1 MKITRLFY
9 VEDEV
14 IYSFISSLLKGSNEK
29 EIYFWFSEL
38 YYSGFKKKSIALIQ
52 QVYYDYYY
60 YHNSS
65 FVPYLEK
72 QIKKSQNEKSIIPL
86 LSIISNLI
94 PMKKNS
100 KAFQLTCCIKNSK
113 STNKEKVTE
122 KVTEKINIKIINNL
136 IGYLKD
142 DKFLNF
148 CSLLCDYKDSL
159 KTIET
164 FLSKQYGINYN
175 KRISIFHKLSRVV
188 AILVAIADNKIVSKK
203 RTFYYRATPQ
213 IIEFIYSIDKNCKNI
228 EQRKFSI
235 HKNIGC
241 FSLSRMSEKFL
252 KRFYTQWEYY
262 AYQCPRWKF
271 RMKNYIE
278 NIDTKKKKI
287 VFKSDDAMDE
297 FYEKFYIDMEDGPF
311 EYIKKSMFLMEEN
324 TFENWIYSYFP
335 KKERIVDFSVLPVIS
350 LL

>member
-14 IYSFISSLLKGSNEK
+14 IYTFISSLLKGSNEK

-60 YHNSS
+60 YHNTS
-65 FVPYLEK
+65 FVSYLEK
-72 QIKKSQNEKSIIPL
+72 QIKKSKNEKSIVPL
-86 LSIISNLI
+86 LSVISNLI
-94 PMKKNS
+94 YMKKNS
-100 KAFQLTCCIKNSK
+100 KAFQLTCCIKNSN
-113 STNKEKVTE
+113 STIKEDNNKDV
-122 KVTEKINIKIINNL
+122 NIKIVNNL

-148 CSLLCDYKDSL
+148 CSLLCDYKNSL
-159 KTIET
+159 KPIET
-164 FLSKQYGINYN
+164 FLNKQYGIKYN
-175 KRISIFHKLSRVV
+175 KHISIFHKLSRVV
-188 AILVAIADNKIVSKK
+188 AILVAIADNKIISRK
-203 RTFYYRATPQ
+203 RSFYYRATPQ
-213 IIEFIYSIDKNCKNI
+213 IVEFVYSIDKNCKNI

-235 HKNIGC
+235 YKNIGC

-252 KRFYTQWEYY
+252 KRFYIQWEYY
-262 AYQCPRWKF
+262 AYQCPRWKC
-271 RMKNYIE
+271 RMKSYIE

-287 VFKSDDAMDE
+287 IFKSDDAMEE
-297 FYEKFYIDMEDGPF
+297 FYEKFYIDMEDGKF

-324 TFENWIYSYFP
+324 TFENWIYTYFS
-335 KKERIVDFSVLPVIS
+335 KNEKIVDFSVLPIIS

>member
-9 VEDEV
+9 IEDEV

-52 QVYYDYYY
+52 QVFYDYYY

-65 FVPYLEK
+65 FVHYLEK
-72 QIKKSQNEKSIIPL
+72 QIKKSQNEKSIVPL
-86 LSIISNLI
+86 LSIIANLI
-94 PMKKNS
+94 DMKKNS
-100 KAFQLTCCIKNSK
+100 KAFQLSCCIKNSK
-113 STNKEKVTE
+113 STIKEDINK
-122 KVTEKINIKIINNL
+122 KILIKIINNL

-148 CSLLCDYKDSL
+148 CSLLCHYKDSL

-164 FLSKQYGINYN
+164 LLINQYGINYN
-175 KRISIFHKLSRVV
+175 KNISIFHKLSRVV
-188 AILVAIADNKIVSKK
+188 AILVAVADNKIVAKK
-203 RTFYYRATPQ
+203 RDFYYRATPQ
-213 IIEFIYSIDKNCKNI
+213 IVEFVFLIDKNCKNI
-228 EQRKFSI
+228 EQRMFTI

-252 KRFYTQWEYY
+252 KRFYIQWEYY
-262 AYQCPRWKF
+262 AFQCPRWKR

-278 NIDTKKKKI
+278 NVDTKKKKI
-287 VFKSDDAMDE
+287 VFKNEDAMEE

-311 EYIKKSMFLMEEN
+311 KYIKKSMFFMEEN

-335 KKERIVDFSVLPVIS
+335 NKEKIVDFSLLKVIS

>member
-1 MKITRLFY
+1 MKITRLLY

-60 YHNSS
+60 YHNTS
-65 FVPYLEK
+65 FVSYLEK
-72 QIKKSQNEKSIIPL
+72 QIKKSQNDKSIVPL
-86 LSIISNLI
+86 LNIISNLMK
-94 PMKKNS
+94 MKKNS
-100 KAFQLTCCIKNSK
+100 KAFQLTQCIKNSK
-113 STNKEKVTE
+113 STIKEDTNK
-122 KVTEKINIKIINNL
+122 KINIKIINKL
-136 IGYLKD
+136 IGYIKD

-148 CSLLCDYKDSL
+148 CSLLCHYKNSV

-164 FLSKQYGINYN
+164 LLIKQYRINYN
-175 KRISIFHKLSRVV
+175 KHISIFHNLSRVV
-188 AILVAIADNKIVSKK
+188 AILVSVADNKIVSKK
-203 RTFYYRATPQ
+203 RVFYYRATPQ
-213 IIEFIYSIDKNCKNI
+213 MVEFVFSIDKNCKNI
-228 EQRKFSI
+228 EQRLFSI
-235 HKNIGC
+235 HSNIGC

-252 KRFYTQWEYY
+252 KRFYIQWEYY
-262 AYQCPRWKF
+262 AYQSPRWKR

-278 NIDTKKKKI
+278 SVDTKKKKI
-287 VFKSDDAMDE
+287 VFKNDDAMDE
-297 FYEKFYIDMEDGPF
+297 FYEKFYIDMEDGSF

-324 TFENWIYSYFP
+324 TFEKWLYSYFP
-335 KKERIVDFSVLPVIS
+335 KNEKIVDFSVLPFTS

>member
-60 YHNSS
+60 YDNSS
-65 FVPYLEK
+65 FVSYLEK
-72 QIKKSQNEKSIIPL
+72 QIKKSQNEKSIVPL
-86 LSIISNLI
+86 LSIISNLMK
-94 PMKKNS
+94 MKKNC
-100 KAFQLTCCIKNSK
+100 KAFQLTQCIKNSNSNVK
-113 STNKEKVTE
+113 KEMNK
-122 KVTEKINIKIINNL
+122 KIKNKIKIINNL
-136 IGYLKD
+136 IGYVKD

-148 CSLLCDYKDSL
+148 CSLLCDYKDSI

-164 FLSKQYGINYN
+164 LLNKHYKIHYN
-175 KRISIFHKLSRVV
+175 KNISIFHKLSRVV
-188 AILVAIADNKIVSKK
+188 AIMVAIADNKIVSKK
-203 RTFYYRATPQ
+203 RNFNYRATPQ
-213 IIEFIYSIDKNCKNI
+213 MVDFVFSIDKNSKNI
-228 EQRKFSI
+228 EQRMFSI

-241 FSLSRMSEKFL
+241 FLLSRMNEKFL
-252 KRFYTQWEYY
+252 KRFYIQWEYY
-262 AYQCPRWKF
+262 AYQCPRWKR
-271 RMKNYIE
+271 RMKNYME
-278 NIDTKKKKI
+278 SVDTKKKKI
-287 VFKSDDAMDE
+287 VFKNDDAMEE

-324 TFENWIYSYFP
+324 TFENWIYTYFSRHE
-335 KKERIVDFSVLPVIS
+335 KIVDFSVLPVIS